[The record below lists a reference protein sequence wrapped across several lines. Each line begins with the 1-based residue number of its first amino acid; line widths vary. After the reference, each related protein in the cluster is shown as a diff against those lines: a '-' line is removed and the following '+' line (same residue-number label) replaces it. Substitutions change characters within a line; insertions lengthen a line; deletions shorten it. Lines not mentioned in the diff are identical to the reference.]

1 LDLRATDV
9 NALLH
14 GMRELMALSLGPTVR
29 IATNFTGAMPQAVAD
44 PNQLEL
50 AVLNLAI
57 NARDAM
63 PSGGVVTLTTSVMEG
78 GDGDLPPGRFV
89 VVTVSDTGTGI
100 PPETLDKV
108 FDPFFTTKP
117 VGKGT
122 GLGLSQVYGIARQ
135 SGGTARLHSEMGKG
149 TAVEI
154 WLAIADADAAEDA
167 APQAASAASGGK
179 TAATVLVV
187 DDDAVV
193 RNLIVECLQI
203 LGYEVRQAADG
214 ETGLRMLH
222 ERAPDLL
229 MVDFIMPGLNGADVI
244 EQVRAFMPDL
254 PIILATGYA
263 DAQASDNLLERERVL
278 QKPFNIDQLASVV
291 SDALQHRP

>member
-1 LDLRATDV
+1 
-9 NALLH
+9 
-14 GMRELMALSLGPTVR
+14 
-29 IATNFTGAMPQAVAD
+29 
-44 PNQLEL
+44 
-50 AVLNLAI
+50 
-57 NARDAM
+57 
-63 PSGGVVTLTTSVMEG
+63 
-78 GDGDLPPGRFV
+78 
-89 VVTVSDTGTGI
+89 
-100 PPETLDKV
+100 
-108 FDPFFTTKP
+108 
-117 VGKGT
+117 
-122 GLGLSQVYGIARQ
+122 
-135 SGGTARLHSEMGKG
+135 
-149 TAVEI
+149 VEI